1 MKLRLVKALALGEGI
16 FRGGVE
22 NCTPFNQNPN
32 FHVIAGH
39 VFCPDTWPRERQ
51 KLHPSQSKHNFCMSS
66 LGLFSALTPGLG
78 NIRNSMDS
86 VDVIW
91 FQWINHHVPKTC
103 NFFCCSPAQKLPAS
117 NQFPDWLRTGSRL
130 SGLVKGKNQL
140 GKNESRKKL
149 FLFFFSGLVPD
160 CPDWCQTVPDWRSD
174 WKARSISLVFFVV
187 AFFCSG
193 LVSGLVTSLENR
205 GTVWKPD
212 FRTIRTGNRKG
223 TIW

>member
-1 MKLRLVKALALGEGI
+1 
-16 FRGGVE
+16 
-22 NCTPFNQNPN
+22 
-32 FHVIAGH
+32 
-39 VFCPDTWPRERQ
+39 
-51 KLHPSQSKHNFCMSS
+51 
-66 LGLFSALTPGLG
+66 
-78 NIRNSMDS
+78 MDS

-103 NFFCCSPAQKLPAS
+103 NFFVVPLLKNCLLLI
-117 NQFPDWLRTGSRL
+117 NFRTGS
-130 SGLVKGKNQL
+130 GLVPDCPDWWRAKTNLAKMSL
-140 GKNESRKKL
+140 EKKC
-149 FLFFFSGLVPD
+149 FFFFSGLVPD

-174 WKARSISLVFFVV
+174 WKARSISLVFFFV

-223 TIW
+223 LQKSLKTDKSESSYDTFWL